1 MSQRLVIKFIY
12 DKELIATIYYRWS
25 GFTLSSLEETKSLLD
40 NIYFSPS
47 FYNIPPYYNL
57 KNYKKAVIF
66 QIISYLEANGGGL
79 DPDDRE
85 FAEKYFL
92 NRNFSTSVNSIYGVL
107 ALSPDS
113 MRYMLHTAD
122 AVVEIN
128 FDTGRIYNDTL
139 TICNMDQYIDRYCNG
154 NDENLYIPL
163 LNFELIDIDFNNL
176 DNTIKILKSSSS
188 SSYIEPNSSLI
199 YVLY

>member
-47 FYNIPPYYNL
+47 FYNIPSYYNL
-57 KNYKKAVIF
+57 KNYKKAIIF

-92 NRNFSTSVNSIYGVL
+92 NRNFSTNINSNYGVL
-107 ALSPDS
+107 AFSPDG
-113 MRYMLHTAD
+113 MRYMLSTAD

-128 FDTGRIYNDTL
+128 FDTSKIFNDTL
-139 TICNMDQYIDRYCNG
+139 TICNMDQYIDNYCNG

-163 LNFELIDIDFNNL
+163 LNFDLIDIDFNDLGN
-176 DNTIKILKSSSS
+176 IIEILKISSY
-188 SSYIEPNSSLI
+188 SSYIDPNSSLI